1 MDTNL
6 FPTPVG
12 VDDRDPI
19 LDLPKVSLHDH
30 LDGGLRASTLIELA
44 DEAGF
49 ELPSGDPSDIRAR
62 ILGASNS
69 GSLERYLES
78 FAWTVSVM
86 QTADALTRV
95 AREWVLDQAAD
106 GVFYAE
112 ARWAPEQHVQGDL
125 DMDAA
130 VEAVQAGLNE
140 GTALVAEAGKFIRV
154 GQILTAMRHAKNS
167 VAVAEL
173 ALRHRDNGVVGFDL
187 AGAEAGNP
195 PSAHLTACEA
205 LHAACFPM
213 TIHAGEGAGVDS
225 IFEAVQVCHTQRIGH
240 GVRIVEDMDVIDG
253 QGSLG
258 DLSSWILDR
267 QIPLELSPTSNIH
280 TGAADSIETHPITGL
295 KDLGFAVTI
304 NPDNRLMSGT
314 SVSKEMRLLVDRAG
328 WDQADLEWV
337 TVNALNA
344 AFLPLDVRE
353 RLLDELVIPGFAR
366 IEL

>member
-19 LDLPKVSLHDH
+19 LELPKVSLHDH

-62 ILGASNS
+62 ILGSSNS

-78 FAWTVSVM
+78 FAWAVSVM

-240 GVRIVEDMDVIDG
+240 GVRIVEDMDIIDG

-280 TGAADSIETHPITGL
+280 TGAAD
-295 KDLGFAVTI
+295 
-304 NPDNRLMSGT
+304 
-314 SVSKEMRLLVDRAG
+314 
-328 WDQADLEWV
+328 
-337 TVNALNA
+337 
-344 AFLPLDVRE
+344 
-353 RLLDELVIPGFAR
+353 
-366 IEL
+366 